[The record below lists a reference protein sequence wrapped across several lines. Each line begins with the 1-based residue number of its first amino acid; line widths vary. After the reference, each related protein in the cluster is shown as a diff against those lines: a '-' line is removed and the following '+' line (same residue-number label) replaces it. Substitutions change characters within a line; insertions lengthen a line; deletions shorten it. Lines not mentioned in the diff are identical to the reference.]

1 MDSISKDIGEKLK
14 SIRKEMNMSL
24 DTAAKLTGVS
34 KAMLGQIE
42 RGESAPTVLTLWK
55 ISTGFKVSL
64 SHLISSS
71 NAESTIVNVDDIEPI
86 QQSEDGM
93 FLYNIFPFDPVS
105 GFDYYKIV
113 IKPDG
118 RHESIPHPN
127 VEKEYIVVLEGTLEM
142 TVNDSVFN
150 IKKGQAFS
158 FNGNASH
165 CYANPYEQPVVF
177 HNILRYK

>member
-55 ISTGFKVSL
+55 ISTGLKVSF

-71 NAESTIVNVDDIEPI
+71 NAESTVVNIDEIEPI
-86 QQSEDGM
+86 QESEDGM
-93 FLYNIFPFDPVS
+93 YLYNIFPFDPVS

-113 IKPDG
+113 IEPKSKHD
-118 RHESIPHPN
+118 SIPHTN
-127 VEKEYIVVLEGTLEM
+127 VEKEYIVVLEGVLEM
-142 TVNDSVFN
+142 TVNDNVFT
-150 IKKGQAFS
+150 IREGQAFS
-158 FNGNASH
+158 FNGNTSH
-165 CYANPYEQPVVF
+165 CYANPSGEKTVF
-177 HNILRYK
+177 HNILKYK